1 MSASITNE
9 RTHTKGTL
17 SAMRGSKE
25 TGTGDPVTIKT
36 LIVMFIGT
44 NRMIEVVVVVAAMDH
59 TRTLIPIEIQ
69 GNLTTEKIRTTDDSN
84 RPRSSK

>member
-25 TGTGDPVTIKT
+25 AGTGDPVTIKT

-44 NRMIEVVVVVAAMDH
+44 NRMIEVVVVAAMDH